1 MCYAFAGV
9 QQAMLQVDQY
19 ELAGVSDLVGVDACR
34 KVKVDDDGIGC
45 PDTGGSEGGAPIFR
59 AAGGR

>member
-1 MCYAFAGV
+1 
-9 QQAMLQVDQY
+9 MLQVDQCG
-19 ELAGVSDLVGVDACR
+19 LAGVSDLTDVDACR

-59 AAGGR
+59 AASGR